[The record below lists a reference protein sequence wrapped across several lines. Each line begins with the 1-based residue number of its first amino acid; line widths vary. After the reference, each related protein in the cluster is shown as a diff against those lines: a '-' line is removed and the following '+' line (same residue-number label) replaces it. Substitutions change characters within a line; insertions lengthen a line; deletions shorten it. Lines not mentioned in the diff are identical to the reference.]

1 MINNEI
7 EHDFVYFKQIRVLF
21 FYAKHIFNTKK
32 NIEIGIFLMYNEH
45 RCYMRLTAR
54 ESNAKAL

>member
-7 EHDFVYFKQIRVLF
+7 EHEFVDSEQNRVLF

-32 NIEIGIFLMYNEH
+32 NIEIRIFLMYNEH
-45 RCYMRLTAR
+45 RC
-54 ESNAKAL
+54 